1 MNREERPPVES
12 TVRLQCLAAAML
24 AALTLLVCAMPGARA
39 AAQAP
44 GANVL
49 IVFSNNRLL
58 PANIEFDRGLNEAT
72 DGTAHSPARLF
83 AEFLDS
89 PEFGGE
95 AYEAETAAFL
105 KEKYAARAPRVVV
118 GAGTEA
124 LEFLL
129 HHRAE
134 MFPGAPIVHGAVD
147 RATIKTLS
155 LPTDV
160 IGIPVDYDM
169 RGTIEL
175 ALRLHPTA
183 RRLVVVTGADQW
195 SRKRRTDVDAAIESL
210 RPGVAVEYLEGLP
223 GSDLGV
229 RLSKLT
235 DEAIVF
241 TPGYFVD
248 GAGRAG
254 TPRESVM
261 MMAASSGAP
270 VYVPYA
276 SQIGAGAVGGRM
288 ASYVEM
294 GRETRMIVDRLLADV
309 PASSIAVPSAIPT
322 PVQLDWRQVRR
333 WGIPPDRIPPDAVIH
348 FREPTFWE
356 AYRTQAI
363 IAAVVILAQAGLIVA
378 LLVERR
384 RRRQTAAALTD
395 SERRITLA
403 AHAARLS
410 TFAWNL
416 AGDGSAAK
424 AGLREPPS
432 PPQQAAEC
440 FERVL
445 QTVHPADRDRLGL
458 AAHKAAANVMELD
471 VEYRTIQS
479 DGEVR
484 WFVARGHAAADGSD
498 RLTGVRMDVT
508 ARKAAE
514 LQAEADRMALTHLSR
529 VATLGQLSA
538 AIAHQLNQPL
548 TAILGNAETARK
560 MLGRE
565 DHSIGELREILDD
578 IVTEDNRAA
587 EVIRRLGALYKRG
600 EIELSGLD
608 LNELVRETLEL
619 LGAELTMRRVTPV
632 LELAASLPPV
642 LGSRV
647 HLQQALLNLVLNAAD
662 AMTGV
667 DPTQRTVVVRTSSD
681 GEHVRVCVV
690 DHGTGIAQGDLPR
703 VFDAF
708 WTTKSTGLG
717 VGLAICKAIINSHQ
731 GTLTAENNL
740 DGGAAFCFTLPM
752 AEPR

>member
-229 RLSKLT
+229 RLSKLP
-235 DEAIVF
+235 DEAIVIRNEDLYAAMGVNRRRTL
-241 TPGYFVD
+241 TPD
-248 GAGRAG
+248 RRPILTPLSALMLPAEAGAAE
-254 TPRESVM
+254 RER
-261 MMAASSGAP
+261 SSG
-270 VYVPYA
+270 
-276 SQIGAGAVGGRM
+276 GLGRRR
-288 ASYVEM
+288 A
-294 GRETRMIVDRLLADV
+294 VDRGLSDCR
-309 PASSIAVPSAIPT
+309 
-322 PVQLDWRQVRR
+322 D
-333 WGIPPDRIPPDAVIH
+333 D
-348 FREPTFWE
+348 
-356 AYRTQAI
+356 QARC
-363 IAAVVILAQAGLIVA
+363 LN
-378 LLVERR
+378 R
-384 RRRQTAAALTD
+384 
-395 SERRITLA
+395 
-403 AHAARLS
+403 
-410 TFAWNL
+410 
-416 AGDGSAAK
+416 
-424 AGLREPPS
+424 
-432 PPQQAAEC
+432 
-440 FERVL
+440 
-445 QTVHPADRDRLGL
+445 
-458 AAHKAAANVMELD
+458 
-471 VEYRTIQS
+471 
-479 DGEVR
+479 
-484 WFVARGHAAADGSD
+484 
-498 RLTGVRMDVT
+498 
-508 ARKAAE
+508 
-514 LQAEADRMALTHLSR
+514 
-529 VATLGQLSA
+529 QLS
-538 AIAHQLNQPL
+538 LPV
-548 TAILGNAETARK
+548 
-560 MLGRE
+560 
-565 DHSIGELREILDD
+565 S
-578 IVTEDNRAA
+578 
-587 EVIRRLGALYKRG
+587 
-600 EIELSGLD
+600 
-608 LNELVRETLEL
+608 
-619 LGAELTMRRVTPV
+619 TM
-632 LELAASLPPV
+632 S
-642 LGSRV
+642 
-647 HLQQALLNLVLNAAD
+647 Q
-662 AMTGV
+662 
-667 DPTQRTVVVRTSSD
+667 
-681 GEHVRVCVV
+681 
-690 DHGTGIAQGDLPR
+690 
-703 VFDAF
+703 
-708 WTTKSTGLG
+708 
-717 VGLAICKAIINSHQ
+717 
-731 GTLTAENNL
+731 
-740 DGGAAFCFTLPM
+740 
-752 AEPR
+752 